1 MLHHL
6 WGVRCWENRELQVH
20 CATPP
25 LHYKFSGKRVK
36 SQNWAGTWSKHYTWG
51 LIYCSSTH
59 NLHTLVC
66 YKAGFVVPHLL
77 TSSLDYALYSSL
89 RQTLA
94 VVDCV
99 VMVSSAGQSCT
110 RGVWECSDSDEQ
122 QQFPVWQVPWAC
134 LQQWWPRDGRYVP
147 MHYIWTVEWE
157 IFCCC
162 KVTLCT
168 GVVGECIVHS
178 LPPKP
183 TSRSIYWRS
192 LVWSSRERE
201 RGTSTSSTRCLLD
214 YLQRRRRCWSW
225 MIPANTGCVATYTS
239 GSDLAAPT
247 QLISVFSI
255 CILQPGVWWGLC

>member
-1 MLHHL
+1 
-6 WGVRCWENRELQVH
+6 
-20 CATPP
+20 
-25 LHYKFSGKRVK
+25 
-36 SQNWAGTWSKHYTWG
+36 
-51 LIYCSSTH
+51 
-59 NLHTLVC
+59 
-66 YKAGFVVPHLL
+66 
-77 TSSLDYALYSSL
+77 
-89 RQTLA
+89 
-94 VVDCV
+94 
-99 VMVSSAGQSCT
+99 MVSSAGQSCT